1 MFVCSIIYASAI
13 INHVQL
19 PEYNKIRWGIPT
31 SDDGVLVLHTL
42 VVEPTSPIKGF
53 GAEFV
58 SFYEKMAKCQKCTSL
73 RMDTQAKNLNAR
85 TFYAKLGFR
94 EAGMVK
100 CDFCGC
106 GIVDLVLLEK
116 LL

>member
-1 MFVCSIIYASAI
+1 
-13 INHVQL
+13 
-19 PEYNKIRWGIPT
+19 
-31 SDDGVLVLHTL
+31 
-42 VVEPTSPIKGF
+42 
-53 GAEFV
+53 
-58 SFYEKMAKCQKCTSL
+58 
-73 RMDTQAKNLNAR
+73 MDTQAKNLNAR